1 MIELHNVE
9 CLEFMRT
16 MPDNSVDAIVT
27 DPPYFG
33 VKDDD
38 WDNQWK
44 DADAFIAWIGE
55 LSEQWQRILK
65 PNGSLYCFASPQMRA
80 RVEVKIAER
89 FKCMPSIT
97 WVKNDG
103 NVENSGGKWRQAE
116 KEAMRAYFPRTE
128 AIIFAE
134 QFGTDEL
141 AGADA
146 GYEVACQQ
154 LCRRVFQIGPLAE
167 AHGVSRAQIAAL
179 ILPDYKNVE
188 SAKAQASNWILG
200 KNIPNEVDFERLK
213 TVLPIAGDYH
223 HLRSQYEE
231 QRREYED
238 LRREYEELRRP
249 FNVTADVPYT
259 DVWTFRTVQAYDGK
273 HVCEKPIAMMEHIIL
288 ASTKPEAIVFDPF
301 MGSGSTGVACVLNG
315 RSFIGCEMDPKHFA
329 NASARIRKHQAQ
341 PRLFDAPTPQPVQ
354 LTL

>member
-65 PNGSLYCFASPQMRA
+65 PNGSLYCFASPQMSWG
-80 RVEVKIAER
+80 VEGELRKRFNVLCNVRWQKPPYSTKAEMFR
-89 FKCMPSIT
+89 
-97 WVKNDG
+97 
-103 NVENSGGKWRQAE
+103 
-116 KEAMRAYFPRTE
+116 KEDLRSYFTASE
-128 AIIFAE
+128 TIIFAE
-134 QFGTDEL
+134 QFGADNGASDL
-141 AGADA
+141 AGYDL
-146 GYEVACQQ
+146 ACQQ
-154 LCRRVFQIGPLAE
+154 LRVRIFQVAPLAE
-167 AHGVSRAQIAAL
+167 SKGVTRAQIAAL
-179 ILPDYKNVE
+179 IVSDYKNPD

-200 KNIPNEVDFERLK
+200 KNIPNETDFNRLR
-213 TVLPIAGDYH
+213 TILPIQGEYED
-223 HLRSQYEE
+223 LRQQYEDLR
-231 QRREYED
+231 QQYED
-238 LRREYEELRRP
+238 LRREYEDLRRP

-273 HVCEKPIAMMEHIIL
+273 HVCEKPIALMEHIIL
-288 ASTKPEAIVFDPF
+288 ASTKPDAIVFDPF

-315 RSFIGCEMDPKHFA
+315 RSFIGCEMDLKHFA

-341 PRLFDAPTPQPVQ
+341 PRLFDAPAPQPIQ

>member
-1 MIELHNVE
+1 MINLYNVE

-55 LSEQWQRILK
+55 LSEQWQRILR
-65 PNGSLYCFASPQMRA
+65 PNGSLYCFASPQLRA

-134 QFGTDEL
+134 HL
-141 AGADA
+141 GADNMPKGGEGFKYHEGKLHSELMQPIKDYLNKERGELSIKDIDRLTGTSMA
-146 GYEVACQQ
+146 SHWFTHPTQWTIPTAAWYAKLQQ
-154 LCRRVFQIGPLAE
+154 ATGRF
-167 AHGVSRAQIAAL
+167 SR
-179 ILPDYKNVE
+179 P
-188 SAKAQASNWILG
+188 
-200 KNIPNEVDFERLK
+200 
-213 TVLPIAGDYH
+213 
-223 HLRSQYEE
+223 
-231 QRREYED
+231 YED
-238 LRREYEELRRP
+238 LRQQYEDLRQQYEDLRRP

-259 DVWTFRTVQAYDGK
+259 DVWTFRTVQAYEGK
-273 HVCEKPIAMMEHIIL
+273 HVCEKPIALMEHIIL
-288 ASTKPEAIVFDPF
+288 ASTKPDAVVFDPF

-315 RSFIGCEMDPKHFA
+315 RSFIGCEKDTKHFTD
-329 NASARIRKHQAQ
+329 ASARIRKHQSA
-341 PRLFDAPTPQPVQ
+341 PRLFDAPKASRT
-354 LTL
+354 TW